1 MKSRFTKVI
10 GLLLAVSMVF
20 SMIAVSSVMSSADG
34 YGSDVL
40 LNFSGDKAG
49 EGSAIGSL
57 SYDNGSLN
65 LKSNGIAQDYSKG
78 EYITQTFSIDASGDK
93 AFAAVM
99 ADRATKRIATDVTLP
114 ECICHAVTATTEWDV
129 KSVEV
134 QLMLYG
140 KRGDTPCVTKSSVYL
155 KEGENGRVIL
165 DIPPETTSIDTLV
178 IKFENNI
185 SNMTSLK
192 GKKAGPKDITA
203 TFSPLKVY
211 TVDDGVASTDGQAGC
226 VYDWSQTDQYSML
239 GSGPLVQNAKVKF
252 NHDAKIFNPV
262 GAMQIVTDPSLK
274 KWHSEETGQEWMWED
289 TGIKLYPSK
298 GVFADYD
305 GMSMYVYV
313 VADEAFYK
321 WDYPDWSSAPL
332 SISASA
338 TVPARDEDGNFV
350 NEDWDI
356 VETAEEAYEDLAYF
370 KIKSDIQVQGELTTV
385 TAKDKIVAGE
395 VYTLNVKFNQ
405 FSQTQPWPEIDMW
418 PYDYLSDESPYGG
431 KVADYLKSLSIG
443 RATMANDC
451 YVNYFLSD
459 IYGIQG
465 NNSLLP
471 EIDGPNPPA
480 PTTTTTTT
488 TTEPTTTTTTTTEP
502 TTTTTTTTTTA
513 PTTTTTT
520 TVAPSTRKG
529 DVNCDGVVNI
539 LDLRE
544 LMSRFAD
551 ASTDK
556 MADQAKKNADVNEDG
571 ILNAIDLRMI
581 YLLTVVD

>member
-57 SYDNGSLN
+57 SYDNGSLT

-78 EYITQTFSIDASGDK
+78 EYITQTFSIDTAGNA

-165 DIPPETTSIDTLV
+165 DIPPETNSIDTLV

-203 TFSPLKVY
+203 TFSPHKVY

-262 GAMQIVTDPSLK
+262 CAMQIVTDESLA
-274 KWHSEETGQEWMWED
+274 KWHSEEWMWED
-289 TGIKLYPSK
+289 TGIKLYPTD
-298 GVFADYD
+298 GAFADYD

-338 TVPARDEDGNFV
+338 KVPARDEDGNFV
-350 NEDWDI
+350 NEDWD
-356 VETAEEAYEDLAYF
+356 VVDTAEEAYEDTAYF
-370 KIKSDIQVQGELTTV
+370 KIKSDVQVQGEKTTV
-385 TAKDKIVAGE
+385 TAKDKIVAGQL
-395 VYTLNVKFNQ
+395 YKLNVKFNQ

-488 TTEPTTTTTTTTEP
+488 TT
-502 TTTTTTTTTTA
+502 A

-529 DVNCDGVVNI
+529 DVNCDGKVNI